1 MKHFSADSFYLFG
14 AMNWNLIIRSRKKE
28 RKKKKSG
35 GLMYDE
41 PGPSFK
47 SYYVTVV
54 APINIQKISLDAS
67 LP

>member
-1 MKHFSADSFYLFG
+1 M
-14 AMNWNLIIRSRKKE
+14 
-28 RKKKKSG
+28 KKSG